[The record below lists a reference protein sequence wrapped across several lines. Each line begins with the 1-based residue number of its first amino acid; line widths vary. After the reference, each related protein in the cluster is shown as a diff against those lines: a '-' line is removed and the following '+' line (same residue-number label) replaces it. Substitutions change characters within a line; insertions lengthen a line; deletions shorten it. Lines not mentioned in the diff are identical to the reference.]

1 MGNSKETNYGGKSF
15 VVDTLTELY
24 PRESS
29 RISYLKSAIGTA
41 QTDINATRDEL
52 RKNFSIRIEGSLE
65 LSPETEDDG
74 KTIKG
79 YTDLTAQVLY
89 TRAGNAMI
97 VTDIPDS
104 AYTWY
109 EVGGDSPL
117 QSGGKGIRITK
128 TGQFQC
134 TVAYT
139 YPISSVEPGY
149 SSEIAISLTTVFTV
163 GFGTIKLYTY
173 SDSETREELLQSLDN
188 LKWYPDP
195 EDTDRTAMYLWRKES
210 NDGGKAWRYFRDTG
224 LKGDD
229 GKAFNVVIES
239 TNGNIFRPQSVSTTL
254 NCRVYLNGEDVT
266 DTLEASRF
274 NWTRN
279 TGNEELDESW
289 GNLSKARSHKSID
302 ITTDDCIGRTVFDCI
317 VDIGE

>member
-1 MGNSKETNYGGKSF
+1 MGSSKETNYGGKSF

-24 PRESS
+24 PREST
-29 RISYLKSAIGTA
+29 RISYIKSAIEDA
-41 QTDINATRDEL
+41 KSDNSAIKEQL
-52 RKNFSIRIEGSLE
+52 RSNFSIRIEGSLE
-65 LSPETEDDG
+65 LSPETEDDD

-89 TRAGNAMI
+89 TRAGNAML
-97 VTDIPDS
+97 VTDIPET
-104 AYTWY
+104 AYAWY
-109 EVGGDSPL
+109 EVDESTPL
-117 QSGGKGIRITK
+117 QEGGKTIRITK

-134 TVAYT
+134 TVKYT
-139 YPISSVEPGY
+139 YPISKVDPGY
-149 SSEIAISLTTVFTV
+149 DTEVDFSITTVFTV
-163 GFGTIKLYTY
+163 KFGTIKLYTY

-195 EDTDRTAMYLWRKES
+195 EETDRVALYLWRKES
-210 NDGGKAWRYFRDTG
+210 EDGGTTWRYFRDTG
-224 LKGDD
+224 LN
-229 GKAFNVVIES
+229 GKAYNVVIES
-239 TNGNIFRPQSVSTTL
+239 TNGNIFRPQSISTTL
-254 NCRVYLNGEDVT
+254 SCRVYLNGKDIT

-302 ITTDDCIGRTVFDCI
+302 ITAEDCIGRTVFDCT